1 MAQFFIHRPIFAWVI
16 ALVIMLAGILTL
28 TKMPIAQYP
37 TIAPPT
43 VTISATYPGAS
54 ASTVENTVTQ
64 IIEQQMNGLDG
75 LRYISSNSAGNG
87 QASIQLNFEQGV
99 DPDIAQVQVQ
109 NKLQSATALL
119 PEDVQRQGVKVT
131 KSGASFLQVLAFYSE
146 SDSLSADDIKDYVNS
161 NISEPLSRVAGVG
174 EVQVFGGSYAMRIW
188 LDPAKLTSLGI
199 TPSDVAA
206 AIRAQNSQ
214 VAVGQLGGAPSIEGQ
229 VLNATVNAQS
239 MLTTPE
245 QFKNIFLRNTSD
257 GAQVRLGD
265 VARVELGADTYQFD
279 SKFNGKPAGGVAI
292 KLATGANAL
301 DTSEAVEARMVE
313 LRKNYPTGMKDKL
326 AFDTTPFIKIS
337 IESVVHTLIEAI
349 ILVFFVMF
357 LFLQNW
363 RATIIP
369 TMAVPVVVLGTF
381 AIINIFGFSI
391 NTLTMFAMVLAI
403 GLLVD
408 DAIVVVENVE
418 RVMQEDHLDPVAATE
433 LSMKQ
438 ITGALI
444 GMTSVLTAVFVPMSF
459 FGGTTGVIYRQFSIT
474 LVTAMVLS
482 LVVAVTFT
490 PALCAT
496 ILKQHNPNKKPS
508 NNIFARFFRWFNAA
522 FDRTAE
528 KYQTGVNFMTHHKLF
543 SGIVYAAVIGVLVV
557 LFKMLPS
564 SFLPEEDQGVVMT
577 LVQLPPNATLD
588 RTDKVINTMTHY
600 FMENEKASV
609 ESVFSVSGFSFTGIG
624 QNAGLA
630 FVKLKDWEK
639 RTTPEQQI
647 GSLIQRGMALNMIAK
662 DASYVMPLQLPAM
675 PELGVTAGFN
685 FQLKASAG
693 QSHEQLLAARNTILG
708 LAAQDKRLAG
718 VRPNG
723 QEDTPQYQINID
735 QAQAGAMGVSIADIN
750 STMSMAWGGSYIND
764 FIDRGRVKK
773 VYVQGE
779 AHARMMPEDLNKW
792 YVRNNKGE
800 MIPFSSFATGTWTYG
815 SPRLERYNGIAS
827 MNIQGSPAPG
837 TSSGDAMLAMEEIVA
852 KLPSMGLQGFD
863 YEWTGLSLEERESGS
878 QAPFLYA
885 LSLLIVFLCLAAL
898 YESWSVP
905 FSILLV
911 VPLGV
916 VGAIILTM
924 FGHTGLFGGITL
936 FGRTYFAPD
945 ANLSNNIYFQVAL
958 IAVIGL
964 SAKNA
969 ILIVEFAKELQEKGE
984 SLFDAT
990 LHAAKMRLRPII
1002 MTTLAFGFGVLPLA
1016 LSSGA
1021 GAGSQHSV
1029 GYGVL
1034 GGVITSTLLGIFFI
1048 PVFFVWVRSIFKYKP
1063 KNQNLQEHKS

>member
-16 ALVIMLAGILTL
+16 ALVIMLAGILSL

-43 VTISATYPGAS
+43 VTIAATYPGAS

-87 QASIQLNFEQGV
+87 AASITLNFEQGI

-109 NKLQSATALL
+109 NKLQAATALL

-131 KSGASFLQVLAFYSE
+131 KSGASFLQVVAFYSPDE
-146 SDSLSADDIKDYVNS
+146 SLSANDIKDYVNS
-161 NISEPLSRVAGVG
+161 NVSEPLSRVAGVG

-188 LDPAKLTSLGI
+188 LDPAKLNSFGI
-199 TPSDVAA
+199 TTSDVAT
-206 AIRAQNSQ
+206 AINAQNSQ
-214 VAVGQLGGAPSIEGQ
+214 VAVGQLGGAPSVDGQ

-239 MLTTPE
+239 MLQTPE
-245 QFKNIFLRNTSD
+245 EFKNIFLKNSTD
-257 GAQVRLGD
+257 GAQVRLSD
-265 VARVELGADTYQFD
+265 VARVELGADNYQFN
-279 SKFNGKPAGGVAI
+279 SKYNGKPAGGVAI
-292 KLATGANAL
+292 KLATGSNAL
-301 DTSEAVEARMVE
+301 DTAKAVEARLTD
-313 LRKNYPTGMKDKL
+313 LRKNYPSGMKDEL
-326 AFDTTPFIKIS
+326 AYDTTPFIQLS
-337 IESVVHTLIEAI
+337 IESVIHTLIEAI
-349 ILVFFVMF
+349 VLVFIVMF

-369 TMAVPVVVLGTF
+369 TLAVPVVVLGTF
-381 AIINIFGFSI
+381 AVINIFGFSI

-418 RVMQEDHLDPVAATE
+418 RVMQEDHLDPVTATE

-438 ITGALI
+438 ISGALVGI
-444 GMTSVLTAVFVPMSF
+444 TSVLSAVFIPMAF
-459 FGGTTGVIYRQFSIT
+459 FGGTTGVIFRQFSIT
-474 LVTAMVLS
+474 LVTAMILS
-482 LVVAVTFT
+482 LIVALTFT

-496 ILKQHNPNKKPS
+496 LLKQHDPNKKPS
-508 NNIFARFFRWFNAA
+508 NSIVARFFRWFNNS
-522 FDRTAE
+522 FEKTAN
-528 KYQTGVNFMTHHKLF
+528 KYQNGVNRMTHHKIF
-543 SGIVYAAVIGVLVV
+543 SGVIYAAVIVGLVV

-564 SFLPEEDQGVVMT
+564 SFLPEEDQGVVLT

-588 RTDKVINTMTHY
+588 RTDKTLDSMTNY
-600 FMENEKASV
+600 FLEKEKGSV
-609 ESVFSVSGFSFTGIG
+609 QSVFSVSGFSFTGVG

-630 FVKLKDWEK
+630 FIRLKDWGE

-647 GSLIQRGMALNMIAK
+647 GALIQRGMALNMIIK

-685 FQLKASAG
+685 LQLKDSAG
-693 QSHEQLLAARNTILG
+693 QGHEKLVAARNAILG
-708 LAAQDKRLAG
+708 MAAQDKRLAG

-723 QEDTPQYQINID
+723 QEDTPQYQIIID
-735 QAQAGAMGVSIADIN
+735 QAQAGAIGVSIADIN
-750 STMSMAWGGSYIND
+750 STMSTAWGGSYIND
-764 FIDRGRVKK
+764 FVDRGRVKK

-779 AHARMMPEDLNKW
+779 ANSRMMPEDLDKW
-792 YVRNNKGE
+792 YVRNSQGN
-800 MIPFSSFATGTWTYG
+800 MVPFSAFATGKWTYG
-815 SPRLERYNGIAS
+815 SPRLERYNGIS
-827 MNIQGSPAPG
+827 SVNLQGTPAPG
-837 TSSGDAMLAMEEIVA
+837 VSSGDAMAAMEEIIA
-852 KLPSMGLQGFD
+852 KLPSMGLQGYD
-863 YEWTGLSLEERESGS
+863 YEWTGLSLEERDSGN
-878 QAPFLYA
+878 QTLPLLI

-898 YESWSVP
+898 YESWSIPV
-905 FSILLV
+905 SVLLV
-911 VPLGV
+911 VPLGIF
-916 VGAIILTM
+916 GSFTLTWIGM
-924 FGHTGLFGGITL
+924 MIKGD
-936 FGRTYFAPD
+936 P
-945 ANLSNNIYFQVAL
+945 NLSFNIYFQVA
-958 IAVIGL
+958 IVAVIGL

-969 ILIVEFAKELQEKGE
+969 ILIVEFAKELQEQGE
-984 SLFDAT
+984 ELFEAT

-1034 GGVITSTLLGIFFI
+1034 GGVISSTLLGIFFI
-1048 PVFFVWVRSIFKYKP
+1048 PVFFVWIRSIFKYKP
-1063 KNQNLQEHKS
+1063 KTIKHQEQSS

>member
-28 TKMPIAQYP
+28 SKMPIAQYP

-43 VTISATYPGAS
+43 VTVSATYPGAS
-54 ASTVENTVTQ
+54 ADTVENTVTQ

-87 QASIQLNFEQGV
+87 QASITLNFEQGM

-119 PEDVQRQGVKVT
+119 PEDVQRQGVRVT
-131 KSGASFLQVLAFYSE
+131 KSGASFLQVLSFYSPNGE
-146 SDSLSADDIKDYVNS
+146 LTANDIKDYVNS

-188 LDPAKLTSLGI
+188 LDPAKMASLKV
-199 TPSDVAA
+199 TPSDVSN
-206 AIRAQNSQ
+206 AIRTQNAQ
-214 VAVGQLGGAPSIEGQ
+214 VAVGQLGGAPAAPGT
-229 VLNATVNAQS
+229 VLNATVTAQS
-239 MLTTPE
+239 LLQTPE
-245 QFKNIFLRNTSD
+245 QFANIFLKNTAD

-265 VARVELGADTYQFD
+265 VAKVELGADNYQFD
-279 SKFNGKPAGGVAI
+279 STYNGKPAGGVAI

-301 DTSEAVEARMVE
+301 DTAQAVEARLQE
-313 LRKNYPTGMKDKL
+313 LRPNYPAGLKDEL
-326 AFDTTPFIKIS
+326 AFDTTPFIELS
-337 IESVVHTLIEAI
+337 IKSVVKTLIEAI
-349 ILVFFVMF
+349 ILVFIVMF

-381 AIINIFGFSI
+381 AVINVFGFSV

-418 RVMQEDHLDPVAATE
+418 RVMVEDHLDPVTATE
-433 LSMKQ
+433 ISMKQ
-438 ITGALI
+438 ISGALI
-444 GMTSVLTAVFVPMSF
+444 GITSVLSAVFVPMAF

-482 LVVAVTFT
+482 LIVALTFT

-496 ILKQHNPNKKPS
+496 MLKQHDPNKAPS
-508 NNIFARFFRWFNAA
+508 NGIFARFFRWFNHS
-522 FDRTAE
+522 FDKLSD
-528 KYQTGVNFMTHHKLF
+528 KYQGGVNRMTHNKIF
-543 SGIVYAAVIGVLVV
+543 SGAIYAVVLVGIV
-557 LFKMLPS
+557 LLFQKLPS
-564 SFLPEEDQGVVMT
+564 SFLPEEDQGVVLT
-577 LVQLPPNATLD
+577 LVQLPPNASLE
-588 RTDKVINTMTHY
+588 RTGETMNAMTN
-600 FMENEKASV
+600 FFLENEKDSV
-609 ESVFSVSGFSFTGIG
+609 ASVFSVAGFSFAGVG
-624 QNAGLA
+624 QNAGMA
-630 FVKLKDWEK
+630 FIKLKDWSE
-639 RTTPEQQI
+639 RTSPETQVGAII
-647 GSLIQRGMALNMIAK
+647 GRGMALNMLVQ
-662 DASYVMPLQLPAM
+662 DATYIMPLQLPAM
-675 PELGVTAGFN
+675 PELGVSAGFN
-685 FQLKASAG
+685 LQLKDAAGNGHAKLIEARNMILGMAG
-693 QSHEQLLAARNTILG
+693 QNP
-708 LAAQDKRLAG
+708 RLAG

-723 QEDTPQYQINID
+723 QEDTPQYRVIVD
-735 QAQAGAMGVSIADIN
+735 HAQAGAMGVSIAEIN
-750 STMSMAWGGSYIND
+750 STMGIAWGGSYVND

-773 VYVQGE
+773 VYVQGQSDS
-779 AHARMMPEDLNKW
+779 RMQPEDLDQW

-800 MIPFSSFATGTWTYG
+800 MIPFSAFATGEWTYG
-815 SPRLERYNGIAS
+815 SPRLERYNGLS
-827 MNIQGSPAPG
+827 SVNIQGTPAPG
-837 TSSGDAMLAMEEIVA
+837 VSSGDAMKAMEEIVA
-852 KLPSMGLQGFD
+852 KLPQMGATGYDF
-863 YEWTGLSLEERESGS
+863 EWTGLSLEERESGA
-878 QAPFLYA
+878 QAPFLYG

-898 YESWSVP
+898 YESWSIP
-905 FSILLV
+905 FSVLLV
-911 VPLGV
+911 VPLGII
-916 VGAIILTM
+916 GALGLT
-924 FGHTGLFGGITL
+924 FGGMIL
-936 FGRTYFAPD
+936 LDNP
-945 ANLSNNIYFQVAL
+945 NLSNNIYFQVAI

-984 SLFDAT
+984 DLFDAT

-1048 PVFFVWVRSIFKYKP
+1048 PVFYVWIRSIFKYKP
-1063 KNQNLQEHKS
+1063 KPQRTGNLS

>member
-16 ALVIMLAGILTL
+16 ALVIMLAGVLTI

-54 ASTVENTVTQ
+54 AATVENTVTQ

-87 QASIQLNFEQGV
+87 QASIQLNFNQGI

-131 KSGASFLQVLAFYSE
+131 KSGASFLQVLAFYSTN
-146 SDSLSADDIKDYVNS
+146 DSLSANDIKDYVNS

-188 LDPAKLTSLGI
+188 LDPAKLTSLGL

-206 AIRAQNSQ
+206 AIRSQNSQ
-214 VAVGQLGGAPSIEGQ
+214 VAVGQLGGAPSVDGQ

-245 QFKNIFLRNTSD
+245 QFKNIFLKNTSD

-265 VARVELGADTYQFD
+265 VARVELGADNYQFD
-279 SKFNGKPAGGVAI
+279 SKYNGKPAGGVAI

-301 DTSEAVEARMVE
+301 DTAKAVEARLVE
-313 LRKNYPTGMKDKL
+313 LRKNYPEGMKDEL
-326 AFDTTPFIKIS
+326 AFDTTPFIQLS
-337 IESVVHTLIEAI
+337 IESVVHTLVEAI

-381 AIINIFGFSI
+381 AVINLFGFSI

-418 RVMQEDHLDPVAATE
+418 RVMQEEHLDPIAATE
-433 LSMKQ
+433 ISMKQ
-438 ITGALI
+438 ISGALI
-444 GMTSVLTAVFVPMSF
+444 GITSVLTAVFVPMAF

-482 LVVAVTFT
+482 LIVALTFT

-496 ILKQHNPNKKPS
+496 ILKQHDPNKEPS
-508 NNIFARFFRWFNAA
+508 NNIFARFFRWFNDS

-528 KYQTGVNFMTHHKLF
+528 KYKNGVNRMTHHKLF
-543 SGIVYAAVIGVLVV
+543 SGILYVAVCAVLVFV
-557 LFKMLPS
+557 FVKMPS

-588 RTDKVINTMTHY
+588 RTGKTIDTMTDY
-600 FMENEKASV
+600 FLNKEKNSV
-609 ESVFSVSGFSFTGIG
+609 QSVFSVAGFSFTGVG

-630 FVKLKDWEK
+630 FIRLKDWEE
-639 RTTPEQQI
+639 RTTPEQKI
-647 GSLIQRGMALNMIAK
+647 GSIIQRGMALNMIIK

-685 FQLKASAG
+685 LQLKDPSG
-693 QSHEQLLAARNTILG
+693 QGHDKLVAARNAILG
-708 LAAQDKRLAG
+708 MASQDKRLVG

-764 FIDRGRVKK
+764 FVDRGRVKK
-773 VYVQGE
+773 VYVQGQSDS
-779 AHARMMPEDLNKW
+779 RMMPEDLNKW

-800 MIPFSSFATGTWTYG
+800 MVPFSSFATGQWTYG
-815 SPRLERYNGIAS
+815 SPRLERYNGVS
-827 MNIQGSPAPG
+827 SVNIQGTPAPG
-837 TSSGDAMLAMEEIVA
+837 VSSGDAMVAMEEIIA
-852 KLPSMGLQGFD
+852 KLPSMGLTGYD
-863 YEWTGLSLEERESGS
+863 YEWTGLSLEERDSGA

-898 YESWSVP
+898 YESWSIP
-905 FSILLV
+905 FSVLLV

-916 VGAIILTM
+916 LGAVLLTFVGMIVK
-924 FGHTGLFGGITL
+924 GD
-936 FGRTYFAPD
+936 P
-945 ANLSNNIYFQVAL
+945 NLSNNIYFQVAL

-984 SLFDAT
+984 DLFEAT
-990 LHAAKMRLRPII
+990 LHAARMRLRPII

-1016 LSSGA
+1016 LSTGA

-1048 PVFFVWVRSIFKYKP
+1048 PVFFVWIRSIFKYKP
-1063 KNQNLQEHKS
+1063 KNQNIQEHKS

>member
-28 TKMPIAQYP
+28 TKMPVAQYP

-54 ASTVENTVTQ
+54 AQTVENTVTQ

-87 QASIQLNFEQGV
+87 QASINLNFEQGI

-131 KSGASFLQVLAFYSE
+131 KSGASFMQVLAFYSP
-146 SDSLSADDIKDYVNS
+146 DGSLSAADIKDYVNS

-188 LDPAKLTSLGI
+188 LDPAKMTSLQI
-199 TPSDVAA
+199 TPSDIAT
-206 AIRAQNSQ
+206 AINAQNSQ
-214 VAVGQLGGAPSIEGQ
+214 VAVGQLGGAPAVEGQ

-239 MLTTPE
+239 MLQTPE
-245 QFKNIFLRNTSD
+245 QFRNIFLKNTAS

-265 VARVELGADTYQFD
+265 VARVELGSDNYQFD
-279 SKFNGKPAGGVAI
+279 SKFNGKAAGGVAI

-301 DTSEAVEARMVE
+301 DTAAAVEERLSE
-313 LRKNYPTGMKDKL
+313 LRKNYPNGLKDQL
-326 AFDTTPFIKIS
+326 AYDTTPFIKLS
-337 IESVVHTLIEAI
+337 IESVVHTLIEAVF
-349 ILVFFVMF
+349 LVFIVMF

-369 TMAVPVVVLGTF
+369 TLAVPVVVLGTF
-381 AIINIFGFSI
+381 AVINIFGFSI

-433 LSMKQ
+433 KSMQQ
-438 ITGALI
+438 ISGALVGI
-444 GMTSVLTAVFVPMSF
+444 TSVLTAVFVPMAF

-474 LVTAMVLS
+474 LVTAMILS
-482 LVVAVTFT
+482 LIVALTFT

-496 ILKQHNPNKKPS
+496 LLKQHDPNKAES
-508 NNIFARFFRWFNAA
+508 NNIFARFFRWFNSS
-522 FDRTAE
+522 FE
-528 KYQTGVNFMTHHKLF
+528 KLSVKYQGGVNRMTHHKVF
-543 SGIVYAAVIGVLVV
+543 SGVVYILVIAGLVGLYKV
-557 LFKMLPS
+557 LPS
-564 SFLPEEDQGVVMT
+564 SFLPDEDQGVVMT
-577 LVQLPPNATLD
+577 LVQLPPSASLE
-588 RTDKVINTMTHY
+588 RTDKVITTMTDY
-600 FMENEKASV
+600 FLNKEKENVDSI
-609 ESVFSVSGFSFTGIG
+609 FTVSGFSFTGVG

-630 FVKLKDWEK
+630 FIKLKDWDE
-639 RTTPEQQI
+639 RTSPESQI
-647 GSLIQRGMALNMIAK
+647 GAIIQRGMSLNMIK
-662 DASYVMPLQLPAM
+662 DASYIMPLQLPAM
-675 PELGVTAGFN
+675 PELGVASGFDI
-685 FQLKASAG
+685 QLKDASG
-693 QSHEQLLAARNTILG
+693 QGHDKLIAARNAILG
-708 LAAQDKRLAG
+708 MAAQDKRLAG

-723 QEDTPQYQINID
+723 QEDTPQYQITVD

-750 STMSMAWGGSYIND
+750 STMGMAWGGSYIND
-764 FIDRGRVKK
+764 FVDRGRVKK

-779 AHARMMPEDLNKW
+779 ANTRMMPEDLNKW
-792 YVRNNKGE
+792 YVRNNVGT
-800 MIPFSSFATGTWTYG
+800 MVPFSAFATGKWTYG
-815 SPRLERYNGIAS
+815 SPRLERYNGVS
-827 MNIQGSPAPG
+827 SVNIQGTPAPG
-837 TSSGDAMLAMEEIVA
+837 VSSGDAMLAMEEIIG

-863 YEWTGLSLEERESGS
+863 YEWTGLSLEERDSGS
-878 QAPFLYA
+878 QTGPLLV
-885 LSLLIVFLCLAAL
+885 LSMLIVFLCLAAL
-898 YESWSVP
+898 YESWSIPV
-905 FSILLV
+905 SVLLV
-911 VPLGV
+911 VPLGII
-916 VGAIILTM
+916 GAFTLTWLGMIIK
-924 FGHTGLFGGITL
+924 GD
-936 FGRTYFAPD
+936 P
-945 ANLSNNIYFQVAL
+945 NLSFNIYFQVA
-958 IAVIGL
+958 IVAVIGL

-984 SLFDAT
+984 DLFGAT

-1016 LSSGA
+1016 LSTGA

-1029 GYGVL
+1029 GFGVL
-1034 GGVITSTLLGIFFI
+1034 GGVISSTLLGIFFI
-1048 PVFFVWVRSIFKYKP
+1048 PVFFVWIRSIFKYKP
-1063 KNQNLQEHKS
+1063 KKQNNQEQTS

>member
-54 ASTVENTVTQ
+54 AQTVENTVTQ

-131 KSGASFLQVLAFYSE
+131 KSGASFLQVVAFYSP
-146 SDSLSADDIKDYVNS
+146 DGSLSGSDIKDYVNS

-174 EVQVFGGSYAMRIW
+174 EVQVFGGSYAMRVW
-188 LDPAKLTSLGI
+188 LDPAKLTSYQL
-199 TPSDVAA
+199 TPNDVATA
-206 AIRAQNSQ
+206 LRAQNAQ
-214 VAVGQLGGAPSIEGQ
+214 VAVGQLGGAPSVDGQ

-239 MLTTPE
+239 LLQTPE
-245 QFKNIFLRNTSD
+245 QFREIFLKNTAG
-257 GAQVRLGD
+257 GAQVLLKD
-265 VARVELGADTYQFD
+265 VARVELGSDNYQFD
-279 SKFNGKPAGGVAI
+279 SKFNGKAAGGVAI
-292 KLATGANAL
+292 KLATGSNAL
-301 DTSEAVEARMVE
+301 DTAQAVETRLEE
-313 LRKNYPTGMKDKL
+313 LRKNYPSGMKDQL
-326 AFDTTPFIKIS
+326 AFDTTPFIKLS
-337 IESVVHTLIEAI
+337 IESVVHTLVEAVV
-349 ILVFFVMF
+349 LVFIVMF

-369 TMAVPVVVLGTF
+369 TLAVPVVVLGTF
-381 AIINIFGFSI
+381 AVINIFGFSI

-418 RVMQEDHLDPVAATE
+418 RVMAEEHSDPVTATE
-433 LSMKQ
+433 HSMQQ
-438 ITGALI
+438 ISGALI
-444 GMTSVLTAVFVPMSF
+444 GITSVLSAVFVPMAF

-482 LVVAVTFT
+482 LLVALTFT

-496 ILKQHNPNKKPS
+496 LLKQHDPNKEES
-508 NNIFARFFRWFNAA
+508 NNIFARFFRWFNKT
-522 FDRTAE
+522 FDRMANG
-528 KYQTGVNFMTHHKLF
+528 YQNGVNRMLHHKIF
-543 SGIVYAAVIGVLVV
+543 SGILYAAIIGVLV
-557 LFKMLPS
+557 LFFVKLPS

-588 RTDKVINTMTHY
+588 RTGKVIDTMSDY
-600 FMENEKASV
+600 FLNKEKDSV
-609 ESVFSVSGFSFTGIG
+609 ESIFTVAGFSFTGVG

-630 FVKLKDWEK
+630 FVKLKDWSD
-639 RTTPEQQI
+639 RTTPETQI
-647 GSLIQRGMALNMIAK
+647 GNIIQRGMALNMIVK
-662 DASYVMPLQLPAM
+662 DASYIMPLQLPAM

-685 FQLKASAG
+685 LQLKDASG
-693 QSHEQLLAARNTILG
+693 QGHDKLVAARNAVLG
-708 LAAQDKRLAG
+708 MAAQDKRLMG

-750 STMSMAWGGSYIND
+750 STMSIAWGGSYIND
-764 FIDRGRVKK
+764 FVDRGRVKK
-773 VYVQGE
+773 VYVQGD
-779 AHARMMPEDLNKW
+779 AASRMMPEDLNKW

-800 MIPFSSFATGTWTYG
+800 MVPFSAFASGEWTYG
-815 SPRLERYNGIAS
+815 SPRLERYNGVSS
-827 MNIQGSPAPG
+827 MNIQGTPATG
-837 TSSGDAMLAMEEIVA
+837 VSSGDAMIAMEEIVG
-852 KLPSMGLQGFD
+852 KLPSMGLEGFD
-863 YEWTGLSLEERESGS
+863 YEWTGLSLEERDSGA

-898 YESWSVP
+898 YESWSIP
-905 FSILLV
+905 FSVLLV

-916 VGAIILTM
+916 VGAILLTYLGM
-924 FGHTGLFGGITL
+924 VIKGD
-936 FGRTYFAPD
+936 P
-945 ANLSNNIYFQVAL
+945 NLSNNIYFQVAI

-984 SLFDAT
+984 DLLEAT

-1016 LSSGA
+1016 LASGA

-1034 GGVITSTLLGIFFI
+1034 GGVISSTLLGIFFI
-1048 PVFFVWVRSIFKYKP
+1048 PVFFVWIRSVFKYKP
-1063 KNQNLQEHKS
+1063 KTINNQEHRS

>member
-54 ASTVENTVTQ
+54 AETVENTVTQ

-87 QASIQLNFEQGV
+87 SSSISLNFEQGV

-119 PEDVQRQGVKVT
+119 PEDVQRQGVRVT
-131 KSGASFLQVLAFYSE
+131 KSGASFLQVLAFYSPDG
-146 SDSLSADDIKDYVNS
+146 SMTADDIKDYVNS

-174 EVQVFGGSYAMRIW
+174 EIQVFGGSYAMRIW
-188 LDPAKLTSLGI
+188 LDPAKMASLQV
-199 TPSDVAA
+199 TPSDIAT
-206 AIRAQNSQ
+206 AIRTQNAQ
-214 VAVGQLGGAPSIEGQ
+214 VAVGQLGGAPAVEGQ
-229 VLNATVNAQS
+229 VLNATVTAQS
-239 MLTTPE
+239 LLQTPE
-245 QFKNIFLRNTSD
+245 QFSNIFLKNTTS

-265 VARVELGADTYQFD
+265 VARVELGADNYQFD

-301 DTSEAVEARMVE
+301 DTAQAVEERLE
-313 LRKNYPTGMKDKL
+313 QLRPNYPQGMVDQL
-326 AFDTTPFIKIS
+326 AFDTTPFIELS
-337 IESVVHTLIEAI
+337 IKSVVKTLIEAI
-349 ILVFFVMF
+349 ILVFLVMF

-381 AIINIFGFSI
+381 AVINVFGFSI

-418 RVMQEDHLDPVAATE
+418 RVMVEEHLDPVSATE
-433 LSMKQ
+433 KSMKQ
-438 ITGALI
+438 ISGALI
-444 GMTSVLTAVFVPMSF
+444 GITSVLSAVFVPMAF

-482 LVVAVTFT
+482 LIVALTFT

-496 ILKQHNPNKKPS
+496 LLKQHDPNKPQS
-508 NNIFARFFRWFNAA
+508 NGIFARFFRWFNSS
-522 FDRTAE
+522 FDKVSV
-528 KYQTGVNFMTHHKLF
+528 KYQGGVNRMTHSKIF
-543 SGIVYAAVIGVLVV
+543 SGVVYAVV
-557 LFKMLPS
+557 LGIIVLLFQKLPS
-564 SFLPEEDQGVVMT
+564 SFLPDEDQGVVMT
-577 LVQLPPNATLD
+577 LVQLPPNATLE
-588 RTDKVINTMTHY
+588 RTDKVVSTMTNY
-600 FMENEKASV
+600 FLENEKEHV
-609 ESVFSVSGFSFTGIG
+609 ESVFSVAGFSFTGVG

-630 FVKLKDWEK
+630 FIKLKDWSE
-639 RTTPEQQI
+639 RHSPESQVGAI
-647 GSLIQRGMALNMIAK
+647 IQRGMALNMIVK
-662 DASYVMPLQLPAM
+662 DASYIMPLQLPAM
-675 PELGVTAGFN
+675 PELGVSAGFN
-685 FQLKASAG
+685 LQLKAASG
-693 QSHEQLLAARNTILG
+693 QSHDQLLAARNTILG
-708 LAAQDKRLAG
+708 LAAQDSRLAG

-723 QEDTPQYQINID
+723 QEDTPQYRVIVD
-735 QAQAGAMGVSIADIN
+735 HAQAGALGVSVAEIN
-750 STMSMAWGGSYIND
+750 STMGIAWGGSYIND

-779 AHARMMPEDLNKW
+779 AGSRMMPEDLDQW
-792 YVRNNKGE
+792 YVRNNRGE
-800 MIPFSSFATGTWTYG
+800 MVPFSAFATGEWTYG
-815 SPRLERYNGIAS
+815 SPRLERYNGVSS
-827 MNIQGSPAPG
+827 MNIQGTPAPG
-837 TSSGDAMLAMEEIVA
+837 ISSGDAMVAMEEIVA
-852 KLPSMGLQGFD
+852 KLPEMGLQGFD
-863 YEWTGLSLEERESGS
+863 YEWTGLSLEERESGA

-898 YESWSVP
+898 YESWSIP
-905 FSILLV
+905 FSVLLV
-911 VPLGV
+911 VPLGI
-916 VGAIILTM
+916 VGALLLT
-924 FGHTGLFGGITL
+924 FGGMVL
-936 FGRTYFAPD
+936 LQNP
-945 ANLSNNIYFQVAL
+945 NLSNNIYFQVAI

-969 ILIVEFAKELQEKGE
+969 ILIVEFAKELQEQGE
-984 SLFDAT
+984 ELFEAT

-1016 LSSGA
+1016 LASGA

-1034 GGVITSTLLGIFFI
+1034 GGVISSTLLGIFFI
-1048 PVFFVWVRSIFKYKP
+1048 PVFYVWIRSVFKYKP
-1063 KNQNLQEHKS
+1063 KQQNQEYKS

>member
-16 ALVIMLAGILTL
+16 ALVIMLAGIITL
-28 TKMPIAQYP
+28 TKMPVAQYP

-54 ASTVENTVTQ
+54 AQTVENTVTQ

-87 QASIQLNFEQGV
+87 QASINLNFEQGV

-119 PEDVQRQGVKVT
+119 PADVQRQGVKVT
-131 KSGASFLQVLAFYSE
+131 KSGASFLQVIAFYSP
-146 SDSLSADDIKDYVNS
+146 DNSLSASDIKDYVNS
-161 NISEPLSRVAGVG
+161 NVSEPLSRVAGVG
-174 EVQVFGGSYAMRIW
+174 ELQVFGGSYAMRIW
-188 LDPAKLTSLGI
+188 LDPAKLTSFNL
-199 TPSDVAA
+199 TPNDVAA

-214 VAVGQLGGAPSIEGQ
+214 VAVGQLGGAPSTAGQ
-229 VLNATVNAQS
+229 VLNATVNAQT
-239 MLTTPE
+239 MLQTPE
-245 QFKNIFLRNTSD
+245 QFKSIFLKNSSD

-265 VARVELGADTYQFD
+265 VARVELGSDNYQFD
-279 SKFNGKPAGGVAI
+279 SKFNGSPAGGVAI

-301 DTSEAVEARMVE
+301 DTAAAVEKRLSE
-313 LRKNYPTGMKDKL
+313 LRHNYPSGLKDKL
-326 AFDTTPFIKIS
+326 AYDTTPFIRLS
-337 IESVVHTLIEAI
+337 IESVVHTLIEAVV
-349 ILVFFVMF
+349 LVFIVMF

-369 TMAVPVVVLGTF
+369 TLAVPVVVLGTF
-381 AIINIFGFSI
+381 AVINIFGFSI

-418 RVMQEDHLDPVAATE
+418 RVMQEEHLEPVPATE
-433 LSMKQ
+433 KSMSQ
-438 ITGALI
+438 ISGALVGI
-444 GMTSVLTAVFVPMSF
+444 TSVLTAVFVPMAF
-459 FGGTTGVIYRQFSIT
+459 FSGTTGVIYRQFSIT
-474 LVTAMVLS
+474 LVTAMILS
-482 LVVAVTFT
+482 LIVALTFT

-496 ILKQHNPNKKPS
+496 LLKQHDPNKQES
-508 NNIFARFFRWFNAA
+508 NNIFARFFRWFNRS
-522 FDRTAE
+522 FEKLSE
-528 KYQTGVNFMTHHKLF
+528 KYQGGVNRMTHHKLF
-543 SGIVYAAVIGVLVV
+543 SLVLYAIVIAGLVGIY
-557 LFKMLPS
+557 KMLPS

-577 LVQLPPNATLD
+577 LVQLPPSASLE
-588 RTDKVINTMTHY
+588 RTDKVIDTMTGY
-600 FMENEKASV
+600 FLNKEKENV
-609 ESVFSVSGFSFTGIG
+609 ESIFTVAGFSFTGVG

-630 FVKLKDWEK
+630 FIKLKDWSE
-639 RTTPEQQI
+639 RTTPESQI
-647 GSLIQRGMALNMIAK
+647 GAIIQRGMALNMIVK
-662 DASYVMPLQLPAM
+662 DASYIMPLQLPAM
-675 PELGVTAGFN
+675 PELGVASGFDI
-685 FQLKASAG
+685 QLKDASG
-693 QSHEQLLAARNTILG
+693 QGHEKLIAARNAILG
-708 LAAQDKRLAG
+708 MASQDKRLAG

-723 QEDTPQYQINID
+723 QEDTPQYQITID

-764 FIDRGRVKK
+764 FVDRGRVKK

-779 AHARMMPEDLNKW
+779 ADTRMMPEDLNKW

-800 MIPFSSFATGTWTYG
+800 MVPFSGFAKGEWTYG
-815 SPRLERYNGIAS
+815 SPRLERYNGVS
-827 MNIQGSPAPG
+827 SVNIQGTPAPG
-837 TSSGDAMLAMEEIVA
+837 VSSGDAMLAMEEIIG
-852 KLPSMGLQGFD
+852 KLPSMGLTGFD
-863 YEWTGLSLEERESGS
+863 YEWTGLSLEERDSGS
-878 QAPFLYA
+878 QTAPLLV

-905 FSILLV
+905 VSVLLV
-911 VPLGV
+911 VPLGI
-916 VGAIILTM
+916 VGAFALTWLGM
-924 FGHTGLFGGITL
+924 LIKGD
-936 FGRTYFAPD
+936 P
-945 ANLSNNIYFQVAL
+945 NLSFNIYFQVA
-958 IAVIGL
+958 IVAVIGL

-984 SLFDAT
+984 ELFEAT

-1016 LSSGA
+1016 LASGA

-1034 GGVITSTLLGIFFI
+1034 GGVISSTLLGIFFI
-1048 PVFFVWVRSIFKYKP
+1048 PVFFVWIRSIFKYKP
-1063 KNQNLQEHKS
+1063 KTLNTQEH

>member
-54 ASTVENTVTQ
+54 AATVENTVTQ

-87 QASIQLNFEQGV
+87 QASIQLNFNQGV

-131 KSGASFLQVLAFYSE
+131 KSGASFLQVIAFYSPD
-146 SDSLSADDIKDYVNS
+146 SSLSADDIKDYVNS

-188 LDPAKLTSLGI
+188 MDPAKMASLQV
-199 TPSDVAA
+199 TPSDIAA
-206 AIRAQNSQ
+206 ALKTQNAQ
-214 VAVGQLGGAPSIEGQ
+214 VAVGQLGGAPSVQGQ

-239 MLTTPE
+239 LLTTPE
-245 QFKNIFLRNTSD
+245 EFKNIFLKNTTS

-265 VARVELGADTYQFD
+265 VARVELGADNYQFD

-301 DTSEAVEARMVE
+301 DTAAAVEARLVD
-313 LRKNYPTGMKDKL
+313 LRKNYPTGMQDKL
-326 AFDTTPFIKIS
+326 AFDTTPFIQLS
-337 IESVVHTLIEAI
+337 IESVVHTLVEAV
-349 ILVFFVMF
+349 ILVFLVMF

-381 AIINIFGFSI
+381 AVINVFGFSI

-418 RVMQEDHLDPVAATE
+418 RIMAEEHLDPVEATE
-433 LSMKQ
+433 ISMKQ
-438 ITGALI
+438 ISGALVGI
-444 GMTSVLTAVFVPMSF
+444 TSVLSAVFVPMAFMS
-459 FGGTTGVIYRQFSIT
+459 GTTGVIYRQFSIT

-482 LVVAVTFT
+482 LLVALTFT

-496 ILKQHNPNKKPS
+496 ILKQHDKNAAPS
-508 NNIFARFFRWFNAA
+508 NSLPARFFRWFNET
-522 FDRTAE
+522 FDKVAG
-528 KYQTGVNFMTHHKLF
+528 KYQNGVNRMTHHKLF
-543 SGIVYAAVIGVLVV
+543 SGLLYGAVIVV
-557 LFKMLPS
+557 LGLLFTKLPS
-564 SFLPEEDQGVVMT
+564 SFLPDEDQGVVMT

-588 RTDKVINTMTHY
+588 RTDKTISTMTDY
-600 FMENEKASV
+600 FLNKEKDYV
-609 ESVFSVSGFSFTGIG
+609 ESVFSVSGFSFTGVG

-630 FVKLKDWEK
+630 FIKLKDWEE
-639 RTTPEQQI
+639 RTTPEAQI
-647 GSLIQRGMALNMIAK
+647 GKIIQRGMALNMIVK
-662 DASYVMPLQLPAM
+662 DASYIMPLQLPAM

-685 FQLKASAG
+685 LQLKDSSG
-693 QSHEQLLAARNTILG
+693 LGHEQLLNARNAILG
-708 LAAQDKRLAG
+708 MAAQDKRLTG

-723 QEDTPQYQINID
+723 QEDTPQYKIIVD
-735 QAQAGAMGVSIADIN
+735 QAQAGAMGVSISEIN
-750 STMSMAWGGSYIND
+750 TTMGMAWGGSYIND
-764 FIDRGRVKK
+764 FVDRGRVKK

-779 AHARMMPEDLNKW
+779 ADSRMMPEDLNKW
-792 YVRNNKGE
+792 YVRNNQGT
-800 MIPFSSFATGTWTYG
+800 MVPFSAFATGEWTYG
-815 SPRLERYNGIAS
+815 SPRLERYNGISS
-827 MNIQGSPAPG
+827 MNIQGTPAPG
-837 TSSGDAMLAMEEIVA
+837 VSSGDAMAAMEEIIA
-852 KLPSMGLQGFD
+852 KLPSMGLKGFD
-863 YEWTGLSLEERESGS
+863 YEWTGLSLEERESGA
-878 QAPFLYA
+878 QAPIIYA

-898 YESWSVP
+898 YESWSIP
-905 FSILLV
+905 FSVLLV

-916 VGAIILTM
+916 VGAVALTFLGM
-924 FGHTGLFGGITL
+924 VLL
-936 FGRTYFAPD
+936 KD
-945 ANLSNNIYFQVAL
+945 SNLSNNIYFQVA
-958 IAVIGL
+958 IVAVIGL
-964 SAKNA
+964 AAKNA

-984 SLFDAT
+984 DLFEAT
-990 LHAAKMRLRPII
+990 MHAARMRLRPII

-1016 LSSGA
+1016 LASGA

-1034 GGVITSTLLGIFFI
+1034 GGVISSTLLGIFFI
-1048 PVFFVWVRSIFKYKP
+1048 PVFYVWIRSIFKYKP
-1063 KNQNLQEHKS
+1063 KQQNNQEHTS

>member
-54 ASTVENTVTQ
+54 AETVENTVTQ

-87 QASIQLNFEQGV
+87 SSSISLNFEQGV

-119 PEDVQRQGVKVT
+119 PEDVQRQGVRVT
-131 KSGASFLQVLAFYSE
+131 KSGASFLQVLAFYSPDG
-146 SDSLSADDIKDYVNS
+146 SMTADDIKDYVNS

-188 LDPAKLTSLGI
+188 LDPAKMASLQV
-199 TPSDVAA
+199 TPSDIAT
-206 AIRAQNSQ
+206 AIRTQNAQ
-214 VAVGQLGGAPSIEGQ
+214 VAVGQLGGAPAVEGQ
-229 VLNATVNAQS
+229 VLNATVTAQS
-239 MLTTPE
+239 LLQTPE
-245 QFKNIFLRNTSD
+245 QFSNIFLKNATS

-265 VARVELGADTYQFD
+265 VARVELGADNYQFD

-301 DTSEAVEARMVE
+301 DTAQAVEERLE
-313 LRKNYPTGMKDKL
+313 QLRPNYPQGMVDQL
-326 AFDTTPFIKIS
+326 AFDTTPFIELS
-337 IESVVHTLIEAI
+337 IKSVVKTLIEAI
-349 ILVFFVMF
+349 ILVFLVMF

-381 AIINIFGFSI
+381 AVINVFGFSI

-418 RVMQEDHLDPVAATE
+418 RVMVEEHLDPVSATE
-433 LSMKQ
+433 KSMKQ
-438 ITGALI
+438 ISGALI
-444 GMTSVLTAVFVPMSF
+444 GITSVLSAVFVPMAF
-459 FGGTTGVIYRQFSIT
+459 FGGITGVIYRQFSIT

-482 LVVAVTFT
+482 LIVALTFT

-496 ILKQHNPNKKPS
+496 LLKQHDPNKPQS
-508 NNIFARFFRWFNAA
+508 NNPAARFFRWFNHS
-522 FDRTAE
+522 FDRVSV
-528 KYQTGVNFMTHHKLF
+528 KYQGGVNRMTHHKIF
-543 SGIVYAAVIGVLVV
+543 SGIIYAVVIGIIVLI
-557 LFKMLPS
+557 FQKLPS
-564 SFLPEEDQGVVMT
+564 SFLPDEDQGVVMT
-577 LVQLPPNATLD
+577 LVQLPPNATLE
-588 RTDKVINTMTHY
+588 RTDKVINTMTGY
-600 FMENEKASV
+600 FLENEKDHV
-609 ESVFSVSGFSFTGIG
+609 QSVFSVAGFSFTGVG

-630 FVKLKDWEK
+630 FIKLKDWSE
-639 RTTPEQQI
+639 RTTPESQVGAI
-647 GSLIQRGMALNMIAK
+647 IQRGMALNMIVK
-662 DASYVMPLQLPAM
+662 DASYIMPLQLPAM
-675 PELGVTAGFN
+675 PELGVSAGFN
-685 FQLKASAG
+685 MQLKAASG
-693 QSHEQLLAARNTILG
+693 QSHEQLLAARNTVLG

-723 QEDTPQYQINID
+723 QEDNPQYRVIVD
-735 QAQAGAMGVSIADIN
+735 HAQAGALGVSISEIN

-764 FIDRGRVKK
+764 FLDRGRVKK

-779 AHARMMPEDLNKW
+779 ASSRMMPEDLNQW
-792 YVRNNKGE
+792 YVRNNRGE
-800 MIPFSSFATGTWTYG
+800 MVPFSAFATGEWTYG
-815 SPRLERYNGIAS
+815 SPRLERYNGVSA
-827 MNIQGSPAPG
+827 MNIQGTPAPG
-837 TSSGDAMLAMEEIVA
+837 VSSGDAMRAMEEIIA
-852 KLPSMGLQGFD
+852 KLPEMGMQGFD
-863 YEWTGLSLEERESGS
+863 YEWTGLSLEERESGA

-898 YESWSVP
+898 YESWSIP
-905 FSILLV
+905 FSVLLV
-911 VPLGV
+911 VPLGI
-916 VGAIILTM
+916 VGALLLT
-924 FGHTGLFGGITL
+924 FGGMIL
-936 FGRTYFAPD
+936 FKDP
-945 ANLSNNIYFQVAL
+945 NLSNNIYFQVAI

-969 ILIVEFAKELQEKGE
+969 ILIVEFAKELQEQGE
-984 SLFDAT
+984 ELFDAT

-1016 LSSGA
+1016 LASGA

-1034 GGVITSTLLGIFFI
+1034 GGVISSTLLGIFFI
-1048 PVFFVWVRSIFKYKP
+1048 PVFYVWIRSIFKYKP
-1063 KNQNLQEHKS
+1063 KQQNQEY

>member
-16 ALVIMLAGILTL
+16 ALVIMLAGILTIS
-28 TKMPIAQYP
+28 KMPIAQYP

-54 ASTVENTVTQ
+54 AETVENTVTQ

-87 QASIQLNFEQGV
+87 SSSITLNFEQGI

-119 PEDVQRQGVKVT
+119 PEDVQRQGVRVT
-131 KSGASFLQVLAFYSE
+131 KSGASFLQVLAFYSP
-146 SDSLSADDIKDYVNS
+146 DGSLTADDIKDYVNS

-188 LDPAKLTSLGI
+188 LDPAKMASLQV
-199 TPSDVAA
+199 TPSDIAS
-206 AIRAQNSQ
+206 AIRTQNAQ
-214 VAVGQLGGAPSIEGQ
+214 VAVGQLGGAPAVEGQ
-229 VLNATVNAQS
+229 VLNATVTAQS
-239 MLTTPE
+239 LLQTPE
-245 QFKNIFLRNTSD
+245 QFSNIFLKNTTS

-265 VARVELGADTYQFD
+265 VARVELGADNYQFD

-301 DTSEAVEARMVE
+301 DTAKAVEARLKE
-313 LRKNYPTGMKDKL
+313 LRPNYPQGMVDQL
-326 AFDTTPFIKIS
+326 AFDTTPFIELS
-337 IESVVHTLIEAI
+337 IKSVVKTLIEAI
-349 ILVFFVMF
+349 ILVFLVMF

-381 AIINIFGFSI
+381 AVINIFGFSI

-418 RVMQEDHLDPVAATE
+418 RVMVEEHLDPVAATE
-433 LSMKQ
+433 KSMKQ
-438 ITGALI
+438 ISGALI
-444 GMTSVLTAVFVPMSF
+444 GITSVLSAVFVPMAF

-482 LVVAVTFT
+482 LVVALTFT

-496 ILKQHNPNKKPS
+496 LLKQHDPNKPES
-508 NNIFARFFRWFNAA
+508 NGIFARFFRWFNSS
-522 FDRTAE
+522 FDKVSV
-528 KYQTGVNFMTHHKLF
+528 KYQGGVNRMTHSKIF
-543 SGIVYAAVIGVLVV
+543 SGVVYAIVLGIIV
-557 LFKMLPS
+557 LLFQKLPS
-564 SFLPEEDQGVVMT
+564 SFLPDEDQGVVMT
-577 LVQLPPNATLD
+577 LVQLPPNATLE
-588 RTDKVINTMTHY
+588 RTDKVVNTMTNY
-600 FMENEKASV
+600 FLENEKEHV
-609 ESVFSVSGFSFTGIG
+609 ESVFSVAGFSFTGVG

-630 FVKLKDWEK
+630 FIKLKDWSE
-639 RTTPEQQI
+639 RNSPESQVGAI
-647 GSLIQRGMALNMIAK
+647 IQRGMALNMIVK
-662 DASYVMPLQLPAM
+662 DASYIMPLQLPAM
-675 PELGVTAGFN
+675 PELGVSAGFN
-685 FQLKASAG
+685 LQLKAASG

-708 LAAQDKRLAG
+708 LAAQDSRLAG

-723 QEDTPQYQINID
+723 QEDNPQYRVIVD
-735 QAQAGAMGVSIADIN
+735 HAQAGALGVSIAEIN
-750 STMSMAWGGSYIND
+750 STMGIAWGGSYIND

-779 AHARMMPEDLNKW
+779 AGSRMMPEDLDQW
-792 YVRNNKGE
+792 YVRNNRGE
-800 MIPFSSFATGTWTYG
+800 MVPFSAFATGEWTYG
-815 SPRLERYNGIAS
+815 SPRLERYNGVSS
-827 MNIQGSPAPG
+827 MNIQGTPAPG
-837 TSSGDAMLAMEEIVA
+837 ISSGDAMVAMEEIVA
-852 KLPSMGLQGFD
+852 KLPEMGLQGFD
-863 YEWTGLSLEERESGS
+863 FEWTGLSLEERESGA

-898 YESWSVP
+898 YESWSIP
-905 FSILLV
+905 FSVLLV
-911 VPLGV
+911 VPLGI
-916 VGAIILTM
+916 VGALLLT
-924 FGHTGLFGGITL
+924 FGGMVL
-936 FGRTYFAPD
+936 LQNP
-945 ANLSNNIYFQVAL
+945 NLSNNIYFQVAI

-969 ILIVEFAKELQEKGE
+969 ILIVEFAKELQEQGE
-984 SLFDAT
+984 ELFEAT

-1034 GGVITSTLLGIFFI
+1034 GGVISSTLLGIFFI
-1048 PVFFVWVRSIFKYKP
+1048 PVFYVWIRSVFKYKP
-1063 KNQNLQEHKS
+1063 KQQNQEYKS

>member
-1 MAQFFIHRPIFAWVI
+1 MAHFFIHRPIFAWVI
-16 ALVIMLAGILTL
+16 SLVIMLAGIITL
-28 TKMPIAQYP
+28 TNMPIAQYP

-43 VTISATYPGAS
+43 VTIAATYPGAS
-54 ASTVENTVTQ
+54 AETVENTVTQ

-87 QASIQLNFEQGV
+87 SASITLNFEQGI

-119 PEDVQRQGVKVT
+119 PDDVQRQGVKVT
-131 KSGASFLQVLAFYSE
+131 KSGASFLQVLAFYSPDE
-146 SDSLSADDIKDYVNS
+146 SLSADDIKDYVNS

-188 LDPAKLTSLGI
+188 MDPAKMASLQV
-199 TPSDVAA
+199 TPSDIAQ
-206 AIRAQNSQ
+206 AIRTQNAQ
-214 VAVGQLGGAPSIEGQ
+214 VAVGQLGGAPSIQGQ
-229 VLNATVNAQS
+229 ALNATVTAQS
-239 MLTTPE
+239 LLQTPE
-245 QFKNIFLRNTSD
+245 QFSNIFLKNTAS

-265 VARVELGADTYQFD
+265 VARIELGADNYQFI
-279 SKFNGKPAGGVAI
+279 SKYNGKPAGGVAI
-292 KLATGANAL
+292 KLSTGANAL
-301 DTSEAVEARMVE
+301 DTAAAVEERLKQ
-313 LRKNYPTGMKDKL
+313 LRPNYPTGLKDEL
-326 AFDTTPFIKIS
+326 AFDTTPFIELS
-337 IESVVHTLIEAI
+337 IKSVVKTLIEAI
-349 ILVFFVMF
+349 ILVFIVMF

-381 AIINIFGFSI
+381 AVINMFGFTI

-418 RVMQEDHLDPVAATE
+418 RVMVEEHLDPVAATE
-433 LSMKQ
+433 KSMKQ
-438 ITGALI
+438 ISGALI
-444 GMTSVLTAVFVPMSF
+444 GITSVLSAVFVPMAF

-482 LVVAVTFT
+482 LLVALTFT

-496 ILKQHNPNKKPS
+496 ILKQHDPNKPES
-508 NNIFARFFRWFNAA
+508 NGIFARFFRWFNRS
-522 FDRTAE
+522 FDKLSV
-528 KYQTGVNFMTHHKLF
+528 KYQGGVNRMTHHKIF
-543 SGIVYAAVIGVLVV
+543 SGVLYAVV
-557 LFKMLPS
+557 LGIIVLLFQKLPS
-564 SFLPEEDQGVVMT
+564 SFLPDEDQGVVMT
-577 LVQLPPNATLD
+577 LVQLPPNATLE
-588 RTDKVINTMTHY
+588 RTEATMTSMSN
-600 FMENEKASV
+600 FFRENEKEHV

-624 QNAGLA
+624 QNAGMA
-630 FVKLKDWEK
+630 FIQLKDWSE
-639 RTTPEQQI
+639 RTSPESQI
-647 GSLIQRGMALNMIAK
+647 GAIIQRGMALNMIVK
-662 DASYVMPLQLPAM
+662 DATYIMPLQLPAM
-675 PELGVTAGFN
+675 PELGVSSGFN
-685 FQLKASAG
+685 LQLKDAAG
-693 QSHEQLLAARNTILG
+693 NGHEKLTMARNIVLG
-708 LAAQDKRLAG
+708 EAAKDPRLMG

-723 QEDTPQYQINID
+723 QEDTPQYRIIID
-735 QAQAGAMGVSIADIN
+735 QAQAGAAGVSIAEIN

-773 VYVQGE
+773 VYVQAE
-779 AHARMMPEDLNKW
+779 SDSRMMPEDLNKW
-792 YVRNNKGE
+792 YVRNNRGE
-800 MIPFSSFATGTWTYG
+800 MVPFSAFATGEWTYG
-815 SPRLERYNGIAS
+815 SPRLERYNGVSAK
-827 MNIQGSPAPG
+827 NIQGSPAPG
-837 TSSGDAMLAMEEIVA
+837 VSSGEAMQAMEEIVA
-852 KLPSMGLQGFD
+852 KLPSMGLNGFD
-863 YEWTGLSLEERESGS
+863 YEWTGLSLEERESGD

-898 YESWSVP
+898 YESWSIP
-905 FSILLV
+905 FSVLLV
-911 VPLGV
+911 VPLGI
-916 VGAIILTM
+916 VGALLLTFSGMIL
-924 FGHTGLFGGITL
+924 FKN
-936 FGRTYFAPD
+936 P
-945 ANLSNNIYFQVAL
+945 NLSNNIYFQVAI

-984 SLFDAT
+984 DLFEAT

-1034 GGVITSTLLGIFFI
+1034 GGVISSTLLGIFFI
-1048 PVFFVWVRSIFKYKP
+1048 PVFYVWIRSIFKYKP
-1063 KNQNLQEHKS
+1063 KQQNHQEHVS

>member
-1 MAQFFIHRPIFAWVI
+1 MAHFFIHRPIFAWVI
-16 ALVIMLAGILTL
+16 SLVIMLAGIITL
-28 TKMPIAQYP
+28 TNMPIAQYP

-43 VTISATYPGAS
+43 VTIAATYPGAS
-54 ASTVENTVTQ
+54 AETVENTVTQ

-87 QASIQLNFEQGV
+87 SASITLNFEQGI

-119 PEDVQRQGVKVT
+119 PDDVQRQGVKVT
-131 KSGASFLQVLAFYSE
+131 KSGASFLQVLAFYSPDE
-146 SDSLSADDIKDYVNS
+146 SLSADDIKDYVNS

-188 LDPAKLTSLGI
+188 MDPAKMASLQV
-199 TPSDVAA
+199 TPSDIAQ
-206 AIRAQNSQ
+206 AIRTQNAQ
-214 VAVGQLGGAPSIEGQ
+214 VAVGQLGGAPAIQGQ
-229 VLNATVNAQS
+229 ALNATVTAQS
-239 MLTTPE
+239 LLQTPE
-245 QFKNIFLRNTSD
+245 QFSNIFLKNTAS

-265 VARVELGADTYQFD
+265 VARIELGADNYQFI
-279 SKFNGKPAGGVAI
+279 SKYNGKPAGGVAI
-292 KLATGANAL
+292 KLSTGANAL
-301 DTSEAVEARMVE
+301 DTAAAVEERLKQ
-313 LRKNYPTGMKDKL
+313 LRPNYPAGLKDEL
-326 AFDTTPFIKIS
+326 AFDTTPFIELS
-337 IESVVHTLIEAI
+337 IKSVVKTLIEAI
-349 ILVFFVMF
+349 ILVFIVMF

-381 AIINIFGFSI
+381 AVINMFGFTI

-418 RVMQEDHLDPVAATE
+418 RVMVEEHLDPVAATE
-433 LSMKQ
+433 KSMKQ
-438 ITGALI
+438 ISGALI
-444 GMTSVLTAVFVPMSF
+444 GITSVLSAVFVPMAF

-482 LVVAVTFT
+482 LVVALTFT

-496 ILKQHNPNKKPS
+496 ILKQHDPNKPES
-508 NNIFARFFRWFNAA
+508 NGIFARFFRWFNRS
-522 FDRTAE
+522 FDKLSV
-528 KYQTGVNFMTHHKLF
+528 KYQGGVNRMTHHKIF
-543 SGIVYAAVIGVLVV
+543 SGVLYAMVLGIIVL
-557 LFKMLPS
+557 LFQKLPS
-564 SFLPEEDQGVVMT
+564 SFLPDEDQGVVMT
-577 LVQLPPNATLD
+577 LVQLPPNATLE
-588 RTDKVINTMTHY
+588 RTEATMTSMSN
-600 FMENEKASV
+600 FFRENEKEHV

-624 QNAGLA
+624 QNAGMA
-630 FVKLKDWEK
+630 FIKLKDWSE
-639 RTTPEQQI
+639 RTSPESQVGAI
-647 GSLIQRGMALNMIAK
+647 IQRGMALNMIVK
-662 DASYVMPLQLPAM
+662 DATYIMPLQLPAM
-675 PELGVTAGFN
+675 PELGVSSGFN
-685 FQLKASAG
+685 LQLKDAAG
-693 QSHEQLLAARNTILG
+693 NGHEKLTMARNIVLG
-708 LAAQDKRLAG
+708 EAAKDPRLMG

-723 QEDTPQYQINID
+723 QEDTPQYRIIID
-735 QAQAGAMGVSIADIN
+735 QAQAGAAGVSIAEIN

-773 VYVQGE
+773 VYVQAE
-779 AHARMMPEDLNKW
+779 SDSRMMPEDLNKW
-792 YVRNNKGE
+792 YVRNNSGD
-800 MIPFSSFATGTWTYG
+800 MVPFSAFATGEWTYG
-815 SPRLERYNGIAS
+815 SPRLERYNGVSAK
-827 MNIQGSPAPG
+827 NIQGSPAPG
-837 TSSGDAMLAMEEIVA
+837 VSSGEAMQAMEEIVA
-852 KLPSMGLQGFD
+852 KLPSMGLNGFD
-863 YEWTGLSLEERESGS
+863 YEWTGLSLEERESGD

-898 YESWSVP
+898 YESWSIP
-905 FSILLV
+905 FSVLLV
-911 VPLGV
+911 VPLGI
-916 VGAIILTM
+916 VGALLLTFSGMIL
-924 FGHTGLFGGITL
+924 FKN
-936 FGRTYFAPD
+936 P
-945 ANLSNNIYFQVAL
+945 NLSNNIYFQVAI

-984 SLFDAT
+984 DLFEAT

-1034 GGVITSTLLGIFFI
+1034 GGVISSTLLGIFFI
-1048 PVFFVWVRSIFKYKP
+1048 PVFYVWIRSIFKYKP
-1063 KNQNLQEHKS
+1063 KQQNHQEHVS

>member
-54 ASTVENTVTQ
+54 AETVENTVTQ

-87 QASIQLNFEQGV
+87 SSSISLNFEQGV

-119 PEDVQRQGVKVT
+119 PEDVQRQGVRVT
-131 KSGASFLQVLAFYSE
+131 KSGASFLQVLAFYSPDG
-146 SDSLSADDIKDYVNS
+146 SMTADDIKDYVNS

-188 LDPAKLTSLGI
+188 LDPAKMASLQV
-199 TPSDVAA
+199 TPSDIAT
-206 AIRAQNSQ
+206 AIRTQNAQ
-214 VAVGQLGGAPSIEGQ
+214 VAVGQLGGAPAVEGQ
-229 VLNATVNAQS
+229 VLNATVTAQS
-239 MLTTPE
+239 LLQTPE
-245 QFKNIFLRNTSD
+245 QFSNIFLKNTTS

-265 VARVELGADTYQFD
+265 VARVELGADNYQFD

-301 DTSEAVEARMVE
+301 DTAQAVEERLE
-313 LRKNYPTGMKDKL
+313 QLRPNYPQGMVDQL
-326 AFDTTPFIKIS
+326 AFDTTPFIELS
-337 IESVVHTLIEAI
+337 IKSVVKTLIEAI
-349 ILVFFVMF
+349 ILVFLVMF

-381 AIINIFGFSI
+381 AVINVFGFSI

-418 RVMQEDHLDPVAATE
+418 RVMVEEHLDPVSATE
-433 LSMKQ
+433 KSMKQ
-438 ITGALI
+438 ISGALI
-444 GMTSVLTAVFVPMSF
+444 GITSVLSAVFVPMAF

-482 LVVAVTFT
+482 LVVALTFT

-496 ILKQHNPNKKPS
+496 LLKQHDPNKPES
-508 NNIFARFFRWFNAA
+508 NGIFARFFRWFNSS
-522 FDRTAE
+522 FDKVSV
-528 KYQTGVNFMTHHKLF
+528 KYQGGVNRMTHSKIF
-543 SGIVYAAVIGVLVV
+543 SGVVYAVV
-557 LFKMLPS
+557 LGIIVLLFQKLPS
-564 SFLPEEDQGVVMT
+564 SFLPDEDQGVVMT
-577 LVQLPPNATLD
+577 LVQLPPNATLE
-588 RTDKVINTMTHY
+588 RTDKVVSTMTNY
-600 FMENEKASV
+600 FLENEKEHV
-609 ESVFSVSGFSFTGIG
+609 ESVFSVAGFSFTGVG

-630 FVKLKDWEK
+630 FIKLKDWSE
-639 RTTPEQQI
+639 RHSPESQVGAI
-647 GSLIQRGMALNMIAK
+647 IQRGMALNMIVK
-662 DASYVMPLQLPAM
+662 DASYIMPLQLPAM
-675 PELGVTAGFN
+675 PELGVSAGFN
-685 FQLKASAG
+685 LQLKAASG
-693 QSHEQLLAARNTILG
+693 QSHDQLLAARNTILG
-708 LAAQDKRLAG
+708 LAAQDSRLAG

-723 QEDTPQYQINID
+723 QEDNPQYRVIVD
-735 QAQAGAMGVSIADIN
+735 HAQAGALGVSVAEIN
-750 STMSMAWGGSYIND
+750 STMGIAWGGSYIND

-779 AHARMMPEDLNKW
+779 AGSRMMPEDLDQW
-792 YVRNNKGE
+792 YVRNNRGE
-800 MIPFSSFATGTWTYG
+800 MVPFSAFATGEWTYG
-815 SPRLERYNGIAS
+815 SPRLERYNGVSS
-827 MNIQGSPAPG
+827 MNIQGTPAPG
-837 TSSGDAMLAMEEIVA
+837 ISSGDAMVAMEEIVA
-852 KLPSMGLQGFD
+852 KLPEMGLQGFD
-863 YEWTGLSLEERESGS
+863 FEWTGLSLEERESGA

-898 YESWSVP
+898 YESWSIP
-905 FSILLV
+905 FSVLLV
-911 VPLGV
+911 VPLGI
-916 VGAIILTM
+916 VGALLLT
-924 FGHTGLFGGITL
+924 FGGMVL
-936 FGRTYFAPD
+936 LQNP
-945 ANLSNNIYFQVAL
+945 NLSNNIYFQVAI

-969 ILIVEFAKELQEKGE
+969 ILIVEFAKELQEQGE
-984 SLFDAT
+984 ELFEAT

-1002 MTTLAFGFGVLPLA
+1002 MTTLAFGFGILPLA
-1016 LSSGA
+1016 LASGA

-1034 GGVITSTLLGIFFI
+1034 GGVISSTLLGIFFI
-1048 PVFFVWVRSIFKYKP
+1048 PVFYVWIRSVFKYKP
-1063 KNQNLQEHKS
+1063 KQQNQEYKS

>member
-28 TKMPIAQYP
+28 SKMPIAQYP

-43 VTISATYPGAS
+43 VTVSATYPGAS
-54 ASTVENTVTQ
+54 ADTVENTVTQ

-87 QASIQLNFEQGV
+87 QASITLNFEQGM

-119 PEDVQRQGVKVT
+119 PEDVQRQGVRVT
-131 KSGASFLQVLAFYSE
+131 KSGASFLQVLSFYSPNGE
-146 SDSLSADDIKDYVNS
+146 LTANDIKDYVNS

-188 LDPAKLTSLGI
+188 LDPAKMASLKV
-199 TPSDVAA
+199 TPSDVSN
-206 AIRAQNSQ
+206 AIRTQNAQ
-214 VAVGQLGGAPSIEGQ
+214 VAVGQLGGAPAAPGT
-229 VLNATVNAQS
+229 VLNATVTAQS
-239 MLTTPE
+239 LLQTPE
-245 QFKNIFLRNTSD
+245 QFANIFLKNTAD

-265 VARVELGADTYQFD
+265 VAKVELGADNYQFD
-279 SKFNGKPAGGVAI
+279 STYNGKPAGGVAI

-301 DTSEAVEARMVE
+301 DTAQAVEARLQE
-313 LRKNYPTGMKDKL
+313 LRPNYPAGLKDEL
-326 AFDTTPFIKIS
+326 AFDTTPFIELS
-337 IESVVHTLIEAI
+337 IKSVVKTLIEAI
-349 ILVFFVMF
+349 ILVFIVMF

-381 AIINIFGFSI
+381 AVINVFGFSV

-418 RVMQEDHLDPVAATE
+418 RVMVEDHLDPVTATE
-433 LSMKQ
+433 ISMKQ
-438 ITGALI
+438 ISGGLI
-444 GMTSVLTAVFVPMSF
+444 GITSVLSAVFVPMAF

-482 LVVAVTFT
+482 LIVALTFT

-496 ILKQHNPNKKPS
+496 MLKQHDPNKAPS
-508 NNIFARFFRWFNAA
+508 NGIFARFFRWFNQS
-522 FDRTAE
+522 FDKLSE
-528 KYQTGVNFMTHHKLF
+528 KYQGGVNRMTHNKIF
-543 SGIVYAAVIGVLVV
+543 SGAIYAVVLVGIV
-557 LFKMLPS
+557 LLFQKLPS
-564 SFLPEEDQGVVMT
+564 SFLPEEDQGVVLT
-577 LVQLPPNATLD
+577 LVQLPPNASLE
-588 RTDKVINTMTHY
+588 RTGETMNAMTN
-600 FMENEKASV
+600 FFLENEKDSV
-609 ESVFSVSGFSFTGIG
+609 ASVFSVAGFSFAGVG
-624 QNAGLA
+624 QNAGMA
-630 FVKLKDWEK
+630 FIKLKDWSE
-639 RTTPEQQI
+639 RTSPETQVGAII
-647 GSLIQRGMALNMIAK
+647 GRGMALNMLVQ
-662 DASYVMPLQLPAM
+662 DATYIMPLQLPAM
-675 PELGVTAGFN
+675 PELGVSAGFN
-685 FQLKASAG
+685 LQLKDAAGNGHAKLIEARNMILGMAG
-693 QSHEQLLAARNTILG
+693 Q
-708 LAAQDKRLAG
+708 DPRLAG

-723 QEDTPQYQINID
+723 QEDTPQYRVIVD
-735 QAQAGAMGVSIADIN
+735 HAQAGAMGVSIAEIN
-750 STMSMAWGGSYIND
+750 STMGIAWGGSYVND

-773 VYVQGE
+773 VYVQGQSDS
-779 AHARMMPEDLNKW
+779 RMQPEDLDQW

-800 MIPFSSFATGTWTYG
+800 MIPFSAFATGEWTYG
-815 SPRLERYNGIAS
+815 SPRLERYNGLS
-827 MNIQGSPAPG
+827 SVNIQGTPAPG
-837 TSSGDAMLAMEEIVA
+837 VSSGDAMKAMEEIVA
-852 KLPSMGLQGFD
+852 KLPQMGATGYDF
-863 YEWTGLSLEERESGS
+863 EWTGLSLEERESGA
-878 QAPFLYA
+878 QAPFLYG

-898 YESWSVP
+898 YESWSIP
-905 FSILLV
+905 FSVLLV
-911 VPLGV
+911 VPLGII
-916 VGAIILTM
+916 GALGLT
-924 FGHTGLFGGITL
+924 FGGMIL
-936 FGRTYFAPD
+936 LDNP
-945 ANLSNNIYFQVAL
+945 NLSNNIYFQVAI

-984 SLFDAT
+984 DLFDAT

-1048 PVFFVWVRSIFKYKP
+1048 PVFYVWIRSIFKYKP
-1063 KNQNLQEHKS
+1063 KPQRTENLS